1 MREKELENN
10 ILDME
15 DHINNLKVNINEKQ
29 IEIDQLKMDKVKSIR
44 MYKDQAVNQIE
55 NLMESLIEKDDIIN
69 VSRFLLCFK
78 FISFYFVVNIHK

>member
-44 MYKDQAVNQIE
+44 MYKNQAVNQIE

-69 VSRFLLCFK
+69 VS
-78 FISFYFVVNIHK
+78 

>member
-1 MREKELENN
+1 MVGL
-10 ILDME
+10 
-15 DHINNLKVNINEKQ
+15 KQ

-69 VSRFLLCFK
+69 VSWFLLCFK
-78 FISFYFVVNIHK
+78 FISLYSVVNIHK